1 MTTQDPI
8 SSLLTTIRNGQ
19 LSHKLF
25 VVHYK
30 SKSLVR
36 ILNVLIKEGFIVG
49 YSTVTSKDLILLKIF
64 LKYHENGAPLINQ
77 IIRVSKPGQRIYFKI
92 SDLKEFKNSLGI
104 YILSTTK
111 GIISDIEARRVNI
124 GGEVLCKIF

>member
-19 LSHKLF
+19 ISHKLF
-25 VVHYK
+25 VLHYK
-30 SKSLVR
+30 SKILTK
-36 ILNVLIKEGFIVG
+36 ILNVLLKEGFIVG
-49 YSTVTSKDLILLKIF
+49 YSTVTHKNTVFLKIF
-64 LKYHENGAPLINQ
+64 LKYSETGLPLIKQ
-77 IIRVSKPGQRIYFKI
+77 IIRVSKPGQRLHFKI

-111 GIISDIEARRVNI
+111 GIISDMEARQANI